1 MNPDNETTI
10 SDAADEFSD
19 DLGPGIDV
27 DDEQMPAG
35 GDSKAWSAYLD
46 CSKVLRYM
54 KSLGMNLD
62 DFLDAVCYGNKY
74 CRNRQ
79 LFMDARRYLRTSPH
93 LMGILDRLHTPPRLS
108 SKGKRSPDVAEPLE
122 RWASLAMGRI
132 FRRELLAFSD
142 TMQCD
147 VEEIVNEET
156 LKDLTFESILDEVET
171 RCPRLFSALATI
183 CEGTRRDRQRKS
195 DRDVTFC
202 IVMFISALSYQVSQK
217 NNRVQMF
224 VCIYMKAK
232 GSPKALYALFHH
244 SGLSLSYNWVQEAVK
259 TISVDAMTRAVDA
272 YMNSACVIVFDNL
285 MLSFKVKYQRADK
298 QTATNNGTAITLIP
312 LPSEATTVLN
322 NGALFREH
330 RRRIQELYMAGTM
343 SFLSPDDLFRPA
355 DEELI
360 NKRLQYNILA
370 SLFRVPGL
378 ADSKLLE
385 DCRLQPPAP
394 IDLLPSGEAHRSK
407 QFMLG
412 TVDLDE
418 TTYSGCEAVMTEA
431 LSQLNHST
439 PESLREL
446 VQSRQQSWVGDQL
459 SFDRMDALAAMKQL
473 ELNTFDR
480 HNWTLRG
487 PGWLH
492 ILMNLGRA
500 VYHVSYGTSTGLLFA
515 RDVANLHRSGLKAP
529 TKQKGPE
536 YHTLRDAL
544 LHILEARY
552 WGLWMWHCGVSK
564 LEDLV
569 EWANQASV
577 DQILAGV
584 ERIWQER
591 ASDRAITLLRDQTQV
606 TTTKVG
612 RKTVTTTSNEDPV
625 LETVISSMIH
635 LMLFEEVHRSV
646 RFGDVGMLD
655 LMLPYLLQ
663 FFSGAGNPRYAKMIA
678 HMLQWKFH
686 EAPPGVNEIVR
697 RYTWLVNFTGR
708 PDGFYAIDH
717 RQELNNLL
725 IRMHGPPPQSAT
737 WEMYRMISP
746 TMPVLSAV
754 IEQFDRRFSDF
765 HRSRRHHIPDP
776 TDDIKLLVQKQVDAK
791 IHGFDPARTC
801 SAGNKTIDPL
811 DEGNNNLFDT
821 NYLQNLQATREKYY
835 GQTNLEEAYPDQD
848 IDRQALA
855 RRMAGLSLDVN
866 MEEVGEGGEME
877 PQEGNEG
884 HVTPPTANLPTS
896 SDHRSPSLPNS
907 QSSMAE
913 GNDEYEP
920 QGSIYDEEE
929 GLEIDEIANRFYSL
943 SLDIL

>member
-1 MNPDNETTI
+1 MNRDNETTS
-10 SDAADEFSD
+10 SDAADEFSED
-19 DLGPGIDV
+19 PSPGIDV
-27 DDEQMPAG
+27 DNEQMPAG
-35 GDSKAWSAYLD
+35 GDPKAWSAYLN

-54 KSLGMNLD
+54 KSLGMDLD
-62 DFLDAVCYGNKY
+62 DFLDAICYGNKY
-74 CRNRQ
+74 CRDRQ

-93 LMGILDRLHTPPRLS
+93 LTGILDRLHTPPRLS
-108 SKGKRSPDVAEPLE
+108 SKGKRSPDAAEPLE

-183 CEGTRRDRQRKS
+183 CEGTRQDRQRKS

-312 LPSEATTVLN
+312 LPSEATAVLN
-322 NGALFREH
+322 DGALFREN
-330 RRRIQELYMAGTM
+330 RRRVQELYMAGTM

-355 DEELI
+355 DEVSI

-385 DCRLQPPAP
+385 DRRLQPPAP
-394 IDLLPSGEAHRSK
+394 IDLLPSGEEHCSK

-418 TTYSGCEAVMTEA
+418 TTYSGCEAVMMEA

-439 PESLREL
+439 PASLREL
-446 VQSRQQSWVGDQL
+446 VRSRQQSWVGDQL

-500 VYHVSYGTSTGLLFA
+500 VYYVSYGTSTGLLFA

-569 EWANQASV
+569 EWVNQASV

-591 ASDRAITLLRDQTQV
+591 AFDRAITLLRDQAQV

-625 LETVISSMIH
+625 LETVISSMVH

-655 LMLPYLLQ
+655 LMLPNLLQ

-678 HMLQWKFH
+678 LMLQWKFH

-697 RYTWLVNFTGR
+697 RYTWLVNFSGR

-737 WEMYRMISP
+737 WEMYRMMSP

-765 HRSRRHHIPDP
+765 HRSRQHYIPDP
-776 TDDIKLLVQKQVDAK
+776 TDDVKLLVRKQLDAK
-791 IHGFDPARTC
+791 IHIFDPSRTC
-801 SAGNKTIDPL
+801 GSGNKTIDPL
-811 DEGNNNLFDT
+811 EEGNNNLFETD
-821 NYLQNLQATREKYY
+821 YLQNLRATREKYY
-835 GQTNLEEAYPDQD
+835 GQTNLEEVYTDQD
-848 IDRQALA
+848 IDRQVLLH
-855 RRMAGLSLDVN
+855 RMAGLSLDVD
-866 MEEVGEGGEME
+866 MEEAGGGDEAPE
-877 PQEGNEG
+877 RQEGDHG
-884 HVTPPTANLPTS
+884 HVTPPTNQHTP
-896 SDHRSPSLPNS
+896 SDCRSHTPITPHSLIDD
-907 QSSMAE
+907 E
-913 GNDEYEP
+913 NDEGEP
-920 QGSIYDEEE
+920 QMPLDDNVA
-929 GLEIDEIANRFYSL
+929 LELDEIANQFYSL
-943 SLDIL
+943 SLDVL